1 MKLSAIAEQITA
13 GRCHALQILISRL
26 FWECSKSGPDCVLKH
41 VDDNPANIEYSKYNI
56 NLVETAKTML
66 NNENLANDEILDD
79 ILKESAEGYGD
90 LMAAALVH
98 GVSMDVLQT
107 RVRVLQRWRIEWIS

>member
-1 MKLSAIAEQITA
+1 MPCGFLV
-13 GRCHALQILISRL
+13 SRL
-26 FWECSKSGPDCVLKH
+26 FGSVQNEVSDCILKQM
-41 VDDNPANIEYSKYNI
+41 DDKTTKIKYDKYNI
-56 NLVETAKTML
+56 NLVETTRIML
-66 NNENLANDEILDD
+66 NNENLANDAVLDG

-90 LMAAALVH
+90 LMAAALVY